1 MKKVLALIT
10 IMIVVFTMVAVS
22 GSATAESSY
31 KEMIIAEIV
40 RQCTDESI
48 GATCIYDKSNDI
60 LVYRVQ
66 LPATYAVYNQMP
78 VEQVGEMKDGFKEM
92 SVRMKQIVDDC
103 KVAEVTT
110 VTYVVSFDNIPIAVF
125 VDTFDVLRGW

>member
-1 MKKVLALIT
+1 MKRIT
-10 IMIVVFTMVAVS
+10 CIIFCIVFTMVAML
-22 GSATAESSY
+22 GTATGESNY

-48 GATCIYDKSNDI
+48 GATCMYDESNDV
-60 LVYRVQ
+60 LVYKVQ

-78 VEQVGEMKDGFKEM
+78 VEQVGEMQAGFKEM
-92 SVRMKQIVDDC
+92 SVRMKQIVIDC
-103 KVAEVTT
+103 KVPEVTT
-110 VTYVVSFDNIPIAVF
+110 VTTVVSFDNIPIAIF